1 MRRIILLCLSV
12 VLGVLPLAGI
22 AGMAASGMLMTVDGL
37 FTSLILL
44 TLSGVFLLNALW
56 EMRDRGWL
64 AFLERKGAGGQ
75 SQKAS

>member
-1 MRRIILLCLSV
+1 MLLGISI

-22 AGMAASGMLMTVDGL
+22 AGMAASGTLMTVDGL
-37 FTSLILL
+37 FLSLILL

-64 AFLERKGAGGQ
+64 WFLIRNK
-75 SQKAS
+75 KAS